1 MTSSQDNAAAMS
13 QLSATHS
20 LALRLREAGL
30 PAALIAECLSIEPE
44 AVGPLL
50 TLAQAKLAAILHRQA
65 TDE

>member
-1 MTSSQDNAAAMS
+1 MTNAQDKVAAMS
-13 QLSATHS
+13 QLPAAYS

-30 PAALIAECLSIEPE
+30 PAVQIAECIGIEPE